1 MKKLIEWLNSQTL
14 SAVFSN
20 GELLAVW
27 VVALL
32 AVWAVAL
39 LGGSGA

>member
-1 MKKLIEWLNSQTL
+1 MKKLVEWLNSQTL

-27 VVALL
+27 AVALL
-32 AVWAVAL
+32 AVGAMV